1 MSESR
6 ARVVLLA
13 GPSGSG
19 KSFVA
24 RQTGLPILYLDDFYK
39 DGDDPTLPCVD
50 GRPDWESP
58 RSWDATSAVRTIVE
72 LCTTGQATVPVY
84 SIGTDR
90 RVGGTMLDLGGAPLF
105 VAEGIFA
112 AEIVAEC
119 ARLDVLA
126 AAFAVRR
133 HRAVTFVRRLA
144 RDLAERRKPP
154 ALLIRRGLTLY
165 TNEPRVLARQAALGA
180 LPAGRRAIE
189 RAIAA
194 LRTAPVEA
202 AQR

>member
-1 MSESR
+1 MPR
-6 ARVVLLA
+6 L
-13 GPSGSG
+13 
-19 KSFVA
+19 
-24 RQTGLPILYLDDFYK
+24 
-39 DGDDPTLPCVD
+39 D

-58 RSWDATSAVRTIVE
+58 QSWDAAAAVDAIVT

-84 SIGTDR
+84 SIGADR
-90 RVGGTMLDLGGAPLF
+90 RVGGTRLELDGAPLF

-133 HRAVTFVRRLA
+133 HRAVTFVRRLT

-154 ALLIRRGLTLY
+154 ALLVRRGLTLY
-165 TNEPRVLARQAALGA
+165 ANEPRVLARQAALGA

-189 RAIAA
+189 RAVAA
-194 LRTAPVEA
+194 LLTAPVEA
-202 AQR
+202 VQR